1 MQENASKYLT
11 TAMPSTTSTP
21 NTIIYCR
28 CRFQNKSN
36 EGPKGRQGTIHNRKQ
51 QEARRGVGAEVDH
64 QLAESNTIPTHIGLG
79 SHYIKN
85 WTLVHGWWAKGQ
97 HKPCWSYRPST
108 PVVPWEPNET
118 WFEANFRYY
127 YKFYTWREGIEF
139 LQRKVNTSWW
149 MVMKENIEGQ
159 VIMKGKG
166 GGYSNAFSDQSKT
179 LWRQLLVKIVLW
191 KYIFLKY
198 LIIII
203 K

>member
-85 WTLVHGWWAKGQ
+85 WTLVHLDDGL
-97 HKPCWSYRPST
+97 RDST
-108 PVVPWEPNET
+108 NLVDHTGPQPRLYPGSQMKHGLKQILGIITSFTNE
-118 WFEANFRYY
+118 E
-127 YKFYTWREGIEF
+127 RE
-139 LQRKVNTSWW
+139 
-149 MVMKENIEGQ
+149 
-159 VIMKGKG
+159 
-166 GGYSNAFSDQSKT
+166 
-179 LWRQLLVKIVLW
+179 
-191 KYIFLKY
+191 
-198 LIIII
+198 
-203 K
+203 